1 MTTTAGVGASARPVE
16 RSAMRAM
23 IVDGVAGSRAALAGQ
38 LTSLGVK
45 EVVQCADPVEAIRRM
60 ESGSFHL
67 VLCEAEFESA
77 MNGCQVLEYVRTRR
91 LLSPAAGF
99 LLVCA
104 AAQRALVVEAR
115 DWQPD
120 GVLVKPVSVDGLGV
134 RVEAAMRRRAAYAP
148 LFAAAERRDPQAML
162 EHALRRAEDEGAN
175 AVEPLQ
181 WQARALI
188 ELERYAEARVVC
200 DRGLFLRADLAWAL
214 VGLARC
220 DRADGRLDDAVNRL
234 CAVIRAQP
242 ATSEAYELLIAV
254 LQELDQPARA
264 LAVAKQAHSSMSTTR
279 RLRQLGEV
287 AYAQGDVELAQNCF
301 AELVRRTGASLT
313 HDATDDCMLGQ
324 VYVDRG
330 AIDEALRAVGGAS
343 KSTDV
348 PARALAAAVQAQA
361 HGARGNRAHS
371 EAAARHAIDL
381 SDEEGASEKV
391 LLLVARG
398 AFAAG
403 LHDEGQ
409 RVAARA
415 VLRRRR
421 ARQQS
426 PLARKVLTDA
436 GIDATEFAKQVAAR
450 ADRPADAGAHGTEH
464 PDAAAPTDASGHITQ
479 AMLCLHAARFDEAL
493 RHVEQARALLP
504 RNPLVLLT
512 AIQVRMLRMRVRGF
526 EESAAADVR
535 RCLAELDRQI
545 PGASRVIPSL
555 VGAAG
560 HGPAEVL
567 GTLAAAAGADPG
579 AAAPAG
585 ATDSTGTDST
595 AAAAERKPLPA

>member
-1 MTTTAGVGASARPVE
+1 MVHPATARVTPKSADRT
-16 RSAMRAM
+16 ATRALV
-23 IVDGVAGSRAALAGQ
+23 VDGTAASRDALAR
-38 LTSLGVK
+38 LLASLGVS
-45 EVVQCADPVEAIRRM
+45 EVVSCGDPIDAIRQM
-60 ESGSFHL
+60 ESGPFQL

-91 LLSPAAGF
+91 LLPPSAAF

-120 GVLVKPVSVDGLGV
+120 GVLVKPVSADGLGV
-134 RVEAAMRRRAAYAP
+134 RVDAALRRRAAYAP

-162 EHALRRAEDEGAN
+162 EHAQRRIEDEGSTAI
-175 AVEPLQ
+175 EPLQ

-188 ELERYAEARVVC
+188 DLERFAEAREVC
-200 DRGLFLRADLAWAL
+200 GRALFLRADLGWAL
-214 VGLARC
+214 IGLARC
-220 DRADGRLDDAVNRL
+220 DRADGQLDEAVSRL
-234 CAVIRAQP
+234 CGVIRAQP
-242 ATSEAYELLIAV
+242 ALTEAYDLLITV

-264 LAVAKQAHSSMSTTR
+264 LAVAKQAHSSLSTTR

-287 AYAQGDVELAQNCF
+287 AYAQGDAELAQNCY

-313 HDATDDCMLGQ
+313 HDAADDCMLGQ
-324 VYVDRG
+324 VFVDRG

-343 KSTDV
+343 KSADV

-361 HGARGNRAHS
+361 HGARGQRAHS
-371 EAAARHAIDL
+371 EAAARRAIDL
-381 SDEEGASEKV
+381 SDDEGAPENV

-403 LHDEGQ
+403 LREEAQ

-426 PLARKVLTDA
+426 PLARKVLADA
-436 GIDATEFAKQVAAR
+436 GIDAGRFVADVVER
-450 ADRPADAGAHGTEH
+450 AERKGGAPGGGAA
-464 PDAAAPTDASGHITQ
+464 AAAPTDASGHV
-479 AMLCLHAARFDEAL
+479 ARALECLHAARFDDAL
-493 RHVEQARALLP
+493 VHVDEARAELP
-504 RNPLVLLT
+504 RNPMVLMA
-512 AIQVRMLRMRVRGF
+512 AIQVQLLRMRARGYDD
-526 EESAAADVR
+526 AAAEDVR

-545 PGASRVIPSL
+545 PGQSRVIPSL
-555 VGAAG
+555 
-560 HGPAEVL
+560 
-567 GTLAAAAGADPG
+567 AGAG
-579 AAAPAG
+579 APAAPA
-585 ATDSTGTDST
+585 AVPQEDAPRRL
-595 AAAAERKPLPA
+595 AA